1 MRWSGGGS
9 QCCKRSARSSTRWS
23 SASPRTPSPP
33 RKNPS
38 HPKLLFG
45 GFQGKA
51 SQLKL
56 VSLCK
61 RRLLHAALRDGS
73 QAPSRFLASQ
83 AQLAARVEGEQ
94 AVVEA
99 LREDAAML
107 RSEHSRWSLP
117 DRLAAVSAA
126 TDSAAAVGWGG

>member
-1 MRWSGGGS
+1 MGEIQG
-9 QCCKRSARSSTRWS
+9 T
-23 SASPRTPSPP
+23 T
-33 RKNPS
+33 S
-38 HPKLLFG
+38 H
-45 GFQGKA
+45 
-51 SQLKL
+51 LKL
-56 VSLCK
+56 VVSLCIC
-61 RRLLHAALRDGS
+61 RLLHAALRDGS